1 MTSVHSSRLMSIAL
15 GAIATACVLFAV
27 GVMVGREAWDTR
39 PAPRE
44 DPLAQLDRLAQRP
57 EAAAPANLT
66 YAERLT
72 GNPGSSTPVGA
83 AAVPGALAPWRTRRT
98 GCWVVRRLGDAS
110 QRPVLLPQSAS
121 PLGGFGVRLS
131 ESALTN
137 AGTVGPSATT
147 PRGVP
152 VPAGNDGPFTVQV
165 SLFRAMGHAQTFAQ
179 RLRERGHRAY
189 VAQPATDP
197 NNVVWHRVR
206 VGPFNNLREASAY
219 RAQFHRTASGCPR
232 SWCAA
237 RRPPRARNDEIPL
250 PYVSLPVA
258 SCLLPPAS
266 PSLPAPLYSIP
277 VRLHSGRP
285 RALNTGNAPECA
297 PRWQVRRADFQ
308 WVFSALRRCRVFQH
322 AGSAGDLNR

>member
-1 MTSVHSSRLMSIAL
+1 MAMDAMGSMRDLDQIQERDDVSHSSRLMSIAL

-27 GVMVGREAWDTR
+27 GVMVGREAGDTR

-57 EAAAPANLT
+57 EAAAPAALT

-72 GNPGSSTPVGA
+72 GNPGGPAPVGA
-83 AAVPGALAPWRTRRT
+83 ATAPGAAPAGAVANATAQLLGGPSLA
-98 GCWVVRRLGDAS
+98 DAS

-147 PRGVP
+147 PRGAP

-165 SLFRAMGHAQTFAQ
+165 SSFRAVGHAQTFAQ

-219 RAQFHRTASGCPR
+219 RADFENRERMPAIVVRREAP
-232 SWCAA
+232 AA
-237 RRPPRARNDEIPL
+237 RP
-250 PYVSLPVA
+250 
-258 SCLLPPAS
+258 
-266 PSLPAPLYSIP
+266 
-277 VRLHSGRP
+277 
-285 RALNTGNAPECA
+285 
-297 PRWQVRRADFQ
+297 
-308 WVFSALRRCRVFQH
+308 
-322 AGSAGDLNR
+322 

>member
-1 MTSVHSSRLMSIAL
+1 LAMDAMGSMRDLDQIQERDDVSHSSRLMSIAL

-27 GVMVGREAWDTR
+27 GVMVGREAGDTR

-57 EAAAPANLT
+57 EAAAPATLT

-72 GNPGSSTPVGA
+72 GNPGGSTPVGA
-83 AAVPGALAPWRTRRT
+83 AATPGAAPAGAVANATAQLLGGPSLA
-98 GCWVVRRLGDAS
+98 DAS

-147 PRGVP
+147 PRGTP

-165 SLFRAMGHAQTFAQ
+165 SSFRAVGHAQTFAQ

-219 RAQFHRTASGCPR
+219 RADFENRERMPAIVVRREAP
-232 SWCAA
+232 AA
-237 RRPPRARNDEIPL
+237 RP
-250 PYVSLPVA
+250 
-258 SCLLPPAS
+258 
-266 PSLPAPLYSIP
+266 
-277 VRLHSGRP
+277 
-285 RALNTGNAPECA
+285 
-297 PRWQVRRADFQ
+297 
-308 WVFSALRRCRVFQH
+308 
-322 AGSAGDLNR
+322 

>member
-1 MTSVHSSRLMSIAL
+1 MDAMGSMRDLDQIQERDDVSHSSRLMSIAL

-27 GVMVGREAWDTR
+27 GVMVGREAGDTR

-72 GNPGSSTPVGA
+72 GNPGGPAPAVAAAAPGA
-83 AAVPGALAPWRTRRT
+83 APAGAVANATAQLLGGPSLA
-98 GCWVVRRLGDAS
+98 DAS
-110 QRPVLLPQSAS
+110 HRPVLLPQSAS

-137 AGTVGPSATT
+137 AGTVGPSATA
-147 PRGVP
+147 PRGTP

-165 SLFRAMGHAQTFAQ
+165 SSFRAVGHAQTFAQ

-219 RAQFHRTASGCPR
+219 RADFENRERMPAIVVRREAP
-232 SWCAA
+232 AA
-237 RRPPRARNDEIPL
+237 RP
-250 PYVSLPVA
+250 
-258 SCLLPPAS
+258 
-266 PSLPAPLYSIP
+266 
-277 VRLHSGRP
+277 
-285 RALNTGNAPECA
+285 
-297 PRWQVRRADFQ
+297 
-308 WVFSALRRCRVFQH
+308 
-322 AGSAGDLNR
+322 

>member
-1 MTSVHSSRLMSIAL
+1 MAMDAMGSMRDLDQIQERDDVSHSSRLMSIAL

-27 GVMVGREAWDTR
+27 GVMVGREAGDAR

-57 EAAAPANLT
+57 EAAAAANLT

-72 GNPGSSTPVGA
+72 GSPAGSTPAAPAAATAGA
-83 AAVPGALAPWRTRRT
+83 AQPGAVASATAQLLGGPSLA
-98 GCWVVRRLGDAS
+98 DAS

-137 AGTVGPSATT
+137 AGTVGPAATP
-147 PRGVP
+147 PRGAP
-152 VPAGNDGPFTVQV
+152 VPAGSDGAFTVQV
-165 SLFRAMGHAQTFAQ
+165 SSFRAVGHAQTFAQ

-219 RAQFHRTASGCPR
+219 RADFENRER
-232 SWCAA
+232 M
-237 RRPPRARNDEIPL
+237 
-250 PYVSLPVA
+250 
-258 SCLLPPAS
+258 PA
-266 PSLPAPLYSIP
+266 I
-277 VRLHSGRP
+277 V
-285 RALNTGNAPECA
+285 
-297 PRWQVRRADFQ
+297 VRREAP
-308 WVFSALRRCRVFQH
+308 AAH
-322 AGSAGDLNR
+322 P

>member
-1 MTSVHSSRLMSIAL
+1 MAMDAMGSMRDLDQIQERDDVSHSSRLMSIAL

-27 GVMVGREAWDTR
+27 GVMVGREAGDTR

-57 EAAAPANLT
+57 ESAAPAALT

-72 GNPGSSTPVGA
+72 GNPGSPTPVGA
-83 AAVPGALAPWRTRRT
+83 ATAPGAAPAGAVANATAQLLGGPSLA
-98 GCWVVRRLGDAS
+98 DAS

-131 ESALTN
+131 ESALTH

-147 PRGVP
+147 PRGTP

-165 SLFRAMGHAQTFAQ
+165 SSFRAMGHAQTFAQ

-219 RAQFHRTASGCPR
+219 RADFENRERMPAIVVRREAP
-232 SWCAA
+232 AA
-237 RRPPRARNDEIPL
+237 RP
-250 PYVSLPVA
+250 
-258 SCLLPPAS
+258 
-266 PSLPAPLYSIP
+266 
-277 VRLHSGRP
+277 
-285 RALNTGNAPECA
+285 
-297 PRWQVRRADFQ
+297 
-308 WVFSALRRCRVFQH
+308 
-322 AGSAGDLNR
+322 